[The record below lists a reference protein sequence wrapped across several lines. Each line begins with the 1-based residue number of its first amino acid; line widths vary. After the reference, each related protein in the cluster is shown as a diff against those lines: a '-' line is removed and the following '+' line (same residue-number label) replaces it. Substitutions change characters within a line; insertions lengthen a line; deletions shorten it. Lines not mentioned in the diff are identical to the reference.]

1 MGKER
6 KIEIDD
12 KMPTVVKKNCL
23 FPRTVDKSEI
33 WPMLLTKAIIKL
45 SSYNWD

>member
-12 KMPTVVKKNCL
+12 KMPVDFKGNVLFPKSVKK
-23 FPRTVDKSEI
+23 SELWATI
-33 WPMLLTKAIIKL
+33 ITKAIFKML
-45 SSYNWD
+45 SL